1 MSERIPLPLR
11 PRLFLDQL
19 RPFVA
24 RRNKL
29 DKFADLDGFVNV
41 YQNFDEKQPAIT
53 GPGGTVAD
61 LKGRWSEDHFGNS
74 HPLTLELACG
84 RGEYSLALGR
94 QYPERNFLGVDI
106 KGARIWQGARKALQE
121 KLTNVAFLRTRI
133 EMLDAFFNPGEIS
146 EIWITFPDPFPRDSK
161 VNRRL
166 TSAHFLRLFRP
177 LLQPGGIIHLKT
189 DDPGLYAF
197 TLETLQ
203 ETPFANLL
211 GHWDDI
217 YAGELPTPELAFKT
231 YYEAMHLEAGK
242 TIKYVRFTLDP
253 L

>member
-1 MSERIPLPLR
+1 M
-11 PRLFLDQL
+11 
-19 RPFVA
+19 A

-41 YQNFDEKQPAIT
+41 YQNFDEKNPAAS
-53 GPGGTVAD
+53 GPGGKKVD
-61 LKGRWSEDHFGNS
+61 LKGHWSEGHFGNA

-84 RGEYSLALGR
+84 RGEYSLALGW

-121 KLTNVAFLRTRI
+121 NLTNVAFLRTRI
-133 EMLDAFFNPGEIS
+133 EMLDAFFAPGEIS

-166 TSAHFLRLFRP
+166 TSPHFLQVYRP
-177 LLQPGGIIHLKT
+177 LLKHGGVIHLKT
-189 DDPGLYAF
+189 DDPGLYAY
-197 TLETLQ
+197 TLESLA
-203 ETPFANLL
+203 ETPFAHVL

-231 YYEAMHLEAGK
+231 YYEGMHLEAGK

-253 L
+253 MP